1 MQGPTSADP
10 AHLEPAPIHWPKHN
24 GPRTRA
30 GPHLMRQLLQS
41 VREGLQATLEAGDPE
56 RTAETTAAAESP
68 YVYTTAIHANAGLT
82 RSLAGITLI
91 AREMSFDRDAETTY
105 SRDTTSATY
114 HAQHRDSATALAVE
128 VSTPR
133 QTVAIAVSGS
143 DHDDT
148 YRLFLEADT
157 RLFGNC

>member
-1 MQGPTSADP
+1 
-10 AHLEPAPIHWPKHN
+10 
-24 GPRTRA
+24 
-30 GPHLMRQLLQS
+30 MRQLLQS
-41 VREGLQATLEAGDPE
+41 VRDGLQGTLEAGLPTSGADDAP
-56 RTAETTAAAESP
+56 RAEAP
-68 YVYTTAIHANAGLT
+68 FVYTTAIHSNAGLT

-91 AREMSFDRDAETTY
+91 AREMGFDREAETIY
-105 SRDTTSATY
+105 SADTTSATY
-114 HAQHRDSATALAVE
+114 HAQHRESATALAVE

-143 DHDDT
+143 DNNDT